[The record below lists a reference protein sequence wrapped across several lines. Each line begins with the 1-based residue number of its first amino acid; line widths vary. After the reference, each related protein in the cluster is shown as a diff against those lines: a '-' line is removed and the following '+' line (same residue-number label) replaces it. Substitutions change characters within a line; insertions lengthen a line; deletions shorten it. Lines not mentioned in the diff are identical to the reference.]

1 MQVLIV
7 SLLVS
12 MALVQGVY
20 GIQVTASGGSSGGSG
35 SVALNFDLAK
45 DATASS
51 KLTIDGAAITP
62 TTAISGSISDFQ
74 PNLPKSSGAQV

>member
-1 MQVLIV
+1 MKRIGKLAKARQVLIV

-20 GIQVTASGGSSGGSG
+20 GIEVTASGGRNGESG

-45 DATASS
+45 DATLRQRSR
-51 KLTIDGAAITP
+51 D
-62 TTAISGSISDFQ
+62 
-74 PNLPKSSGAQV
+74 